1 MYLPSRSTYSNKREK
16 IIWRT
21 EIFFLPQ
28 NHLLPLKCLDYKHCT
43 FQKSSNW
50 EHPWTAAPI
59 FLFFCFC
66 GKTLAHYSS
75 LLNALWWVWKVPF
88 PIVQEYSIASPFF
101 IISRFLFQKHTPFF
115 EKLWSNNDYILK
127 VLVEDMKEFRSFMV
141 DKLTKIDHIGST
153 HSMFM
158 INQVKHTTELPL
170 FYD

>member
-1 MYLPSRSTYSNKREK
+1 MIHYNIIPSVEEDHIVIQFSFTNANTWIYLQGLHIQIKERRSFEK
-16 IIWRT
+16 QKN
-21 EIFFLPQ
+21 LPM
-28 NHLLPLKCLDYKHCT
+28 KCLYYKHCT

-115 EKLWSNNDYILK
+115 IKFWSNNDYILRI
-127 VLVEDMKEFRSFMV
+127 F
-141 DKLTKIDHIGST
+141 
-153 HSMFM
+153 
-158 INQVKHTTELPL
+158 
-170 FYD
+170 